1 MDLLS
6 ALQQEDALTENGMA
20 TNSSSLNNSLDLFFR
35 IGALRA
41 AEHQDIIRQFTLAFA
56 ESPQDALRIL
66 FWARDVRGGAGERR
80 VFRICISN
88 LAENHPEALIKNL
101 HLIPEYGR
109 WDDLLALEGT
119 KVENEAFGLISVA
132 LSNCDRLCAKW
143 MPRKGPMAN
152 ALRKNFGLTPKEYRK
167 LLVGSTEVIEQ
178 KMCAGKFDEIDYSKV
193 PSVAAARY
201 QMAFVKKD
209 HDRYRAYLSELQKP
223 SEERTVKIN
232 ASAVYPYDVIKS
244 LDKGVWEVA
253 NEQWNALPNYLEGS
267 NEMILPV
274 VDVSGS
280 MVSSVNRSSRS
291 TLTCMDV
298 AVSLGLYIS
307 ERNSGPFKDHFI
319 TFSESP
325 ELQKLGGSLK
335 ERYEQLRNADW
346 GMSTDLI
353 SVFDLILNQA
363 TKHGVGE
370 KNMPTKVLILSDM
383 EFNQAI
389 HGGKSVSAIE
399 AIRAKYQ
406 EAGYKLPNIIFWNI
420 QSRGSNNIPVRF
432 DENGTAL
439 ISGFSPSIMKS
450 LLGGKNI
457 TPVDIMYE
465 TINSPRYEAVKA

>member
-6 ALQQEDALTENGMA
+6 ALQQEDALTENGMV

-41 AEHQDIIRQFTLAFA
+41 AEHQDIIRQFSLAFA

-80 VFRICISN
+80 VFRICISH
-88 LAENHPEALIKNL
+88 LAENHPEALTRNL

-119 KVENEAFGLISVA
+119 KVENKAFGLISIA

-201 QMAFVKKD
+201 QMSFYKND
-209 HDRYRAYLSELQKP
+209 NDRYRAYLSELQKP

-232 ASAVYPYDVIKS
+232 ASSVYPYDVVKS
-244 LDKGVWEVA
+244 LNRGVWEVA

-267 NEMILPV
+267 DEMILPV

-280 MVSSVNRSSRS
+280 MVSSINRTGSLS
-291 TLTCMDV
+291 CMDV

-307 ERNSGPFKDHFI
+307 ERNSGPFKDHFV

-335 ERYEQLRNADW
+335 ERYEQLRSADW
-346 GMSTDLI
+346 GMSTNLV
-353 SVFDLILNQA
+353 SVFDLILKQA
-363 TKHGVGE
+363 DKHKVPQS
-370 KNMPTKVLILSDM
+370 NMPSKILILSDM
-383 EFNQAI
+383 EFDQAI
-389 HGGKSVSAIE
+389 EDGESLSAIQ
-399 AIRAKYQ
+399 AIRSKY
-406 EAGYKLPNIIFWNI
+406 ESAGYELPAIIFWNI
-420 QSRGSNNIPVRF
+420 QSRRSNNIPVRF

-457 TPVDIMYE
+457 TPVDIMHE
-465 TINSPRYEAVKA
+465 TINSQRYEAVKA